1 MPLSSS
7 QLFRSI
13 LRILHSS
20 SSSSSLEPTSL
31 PILRPHPH
39 PCLVVNRC
47 ATSAY
52 SHTAA
57 PWCLRKE
64 IDENPGS
71 GTDVKKPC
79 RIDSISSGVYLCTF
93 FCSSS
98 LIFLHHCAS
107 SVEYLGGGALMGTC
121 RSRALAGR
129 GGSQSDPSG
138 YALYPFKVLAGAT
151 VRVVD
156 EPTLKRPAVESMP
169 CAEDPAHL
177 EKPGEGLEELIPYL
191 ERWDDNYRFR
201 EGGSYAL
208 LSEVV
213 IDWATK
219 AIVWARY
226 PDLKIKEDPF
236 IIRLEEDSVPMENE
250 QPFNDSVP
258 PEL

>member
-79 RIDSISSGVYLCTF
+79 RIDSISSGVYLCTCPTKVSGVCFSRGAPLDPLEIFCKKSF
-93 FCSSS
+93 FPW
-98 LIFLHHCAS
+98 IKI
-107 SVEYLGGGALMGTC
+107 
-121 RSRALAGR
+121 AG
-129 GGSQSDPSG
+129 
-138 YALYPFKVLAGAT
+138 KT
-151 VRVVD
+151 
-156 EPTLKRPAVESMP
+156 
-169 CAEDPAHL
+169 
-177 EKPGEGLEELIPYL
+177 I
-191 ERWDDNYRFR
+191 
-201 EGGSYAL
+201 
-208 LSEVV
+208 
-213 IDWATK
+213 
-219 AIVWARY
+219 
-226 PDLKIKEDPF
+226 
-236 IIRLEEDSVPMENE
+236 
-250 QPFNDSVP
+250 
-258 PEL
+258 